1 VDSPLVS
8 SLSRVKSLVDG
19 DYITYFP
26 SLTPICGSHKA
37 AVMLSVALGWT
48 RSWLRQHPERGG
60 WFWKTREEWRLET
73 GLSRRE
79 QETARKALL
88 EAGIF
93 EEALRG
99 MPARMHFRIDLERLG
114 RLLAQGSQDKAS
126 FTRWDWDDPLVR
138 RLLGRPVALYRRF
151 ALAAGSLAG
160 GLLLSHLML
169 AYRKRPVS
177 AGEDWAWLPI
187 NTLLLG
193 RHLNLTRHEIDGARR
208 RLADLG
214 FVCARYTKTLPT
226 RRVVRVEFDRLIS
239 AIEACGA
246 RISAAEPHE
255 DKSMAFSDRQSIDK
269 PTNQPVANRHPEFPE
284 TCQLDFRKP
293 PNRVAEN
300 VPTRRALSGNSPTG
314 ANPHP
319 DGACATA
326 SRARVLLQEIKTTT
340 PPPAPAP
347 NAPIPVWPEADCGG
361 GSEENLFFSGSLL
374 QAEQREARRWLE
386 DVRPELRQLVLDEH
400 AGLMRGLKEVRNPL
414 GLLYHLIRAA
424 REGRFTPTIAYR
436 VAEARERAI
445 EAAMRQRQA
454 REEARIAQAPE
465 ARRRL
470 SAEYV
475 AQMRARLG
483 AGSAAGQGR
492 RI

>member
-1 VDSPLVS
+1 VDSPLVYS
-8 SLSRVKSLVDG
+8 INRVKSLVDG
-19 DYITYFP
+19 DYIAYYP
-26 SLTPICGSHKA
+26 SLTPVCGSHKA

-48 RSWLRQHPERGG
+48 RSWLRQHPEREG

-114 RLLAQGSQDKAS
+114 ALLARGGQET

-151 ALAAGSLAG
+151 ALAAGSLSG

-169 AYRKRPVS
+169 AYRKNIAPG
-177 AGEDWAWLPI
+177 GEDWAWLPL

-193 RHLNLTRHEIDGARR
+193 RHCQLTRHEIDGARR

-214 FVCARYTKTLPT
+214 LVQARYTKTLPT
-226 RRVVRVEFDRLIS
+226 RRVVRVDFDRLTQ
-239 AIEACGA
+239 AVEACGA
-246 RISAAEPHE
+246 RISAAEPHK
-255 DKSMAFSDRQSIDK
+255 DKSLAFSDRQSIDK
-269 PTNQPVANRHPEFPE
+269 PTNKPVANRHPEFPQ

-293 PNRVAEN
+293 PNRVSAI
-300 VPTRRALSGNSPTG
+300 VPTSRALSGNSPTG

-326 SRARVLLQEIKTTT
+326 SRARVLLHEIKTTT

-347 NAPIPVWPEADCGG
+347 DKPLPVWPEADCGG
-361 GSEENLFFSGSLL
+361 SSEENLFFSGSLL

-400 AGLMRGLKEVRNPL
+400 AGLMRGPREVRNPL
-414 GLLYHLIRAA
+414 GLLHHLIRAA
-424 REGRFTPTIAYR
+424 QEGRFTPTIAYR
-436 VAEARERAI
+436 VAEARQRAA

-470 SAEYV
+470 SAEHV

-492 RI
+492 GI